1 MGIIVNQVS
10 YEYNKGTNQSIK
22 ALNKIDVNIEQG
34 EFVAI
39 IGQSG
44 SGKSTL
50 LKMMNGLLKPDEGGV
65 FYNGEDIWDKDYNRV
80 ALRGKVGMVFQYPEH
95 QLFESTVIKDVSFG
109 PKNIGMKK
117 LDVEFNSYKALKMVG
132 IGEDL
137 LDVSPF
143 ELSGGQKRRVAI
155 AGVLAMKPE
164 MIVLDE
170 PAAGLDAKGKEK
182 IFNILQE
189 INEKNNTTVVFI
201 SHNMEDVVQY
211 AKRVIVLDK
220 GQVAMQGTVKEVFAR
235 KFELQSLGLGE
246 LPITEL
252 FDILKE
258 NGMRNLGNPLT
269 VSEALEELYRYEME
283 NC

>member
-1 MGIIVNQVS
+1 
-10 YEYNKGTNQSIK
+10 
-22 ALNKIDVNIEQG
+22 
-34 EFVAI
+34 
-39 IGQSG
+39 
-44 SGKSTL
+44 
-50 LKMMNGLLKPDEGGV
+50 
-65 FYNGEDIWDKDYNRV
+65 
-80 ALRGKVGMVFQYPEH
+80 
-95 QLFESTVIKDVSFG
+95 
-109 PKNIGMKK
+109 MKK
-117 LDVEFNSYKALKMVG
+117 LDVEFNSYEALKMVG

-235 KFELQSLGLGE
+235 KDELKKLGLGE
-246 LPITEL
+246 LSITRL

-269 VSEALEELYRYEME
+269 VQEALEELYQYEME